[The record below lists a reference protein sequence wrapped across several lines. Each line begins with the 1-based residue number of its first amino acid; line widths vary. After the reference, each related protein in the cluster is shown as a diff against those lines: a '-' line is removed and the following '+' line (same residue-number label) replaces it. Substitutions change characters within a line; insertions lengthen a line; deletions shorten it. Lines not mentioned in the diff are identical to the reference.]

1 MRLLAGAGLAISL
14 AVATTA
20 SALAA
25 APRWPTLA
33 FEVHEGSGSAVPDAA
48 ADLAR
53 LAGRGLEPL
62 SPQLKAEMEAY
73 LTEVATEYQRMG
85 FPPPAL
91 EPIVTRPDGSRAYRV
106 HWYAFGDPGHSDRNP
121 EGVAF
126 VSYLCRGESGRR
138 QIHFN
143 ARTEGPNGLHN
154 RLAIATGRSPGMLD
168 QLTDKAYADLAH
180 ELFHAVQ
187 RGTRFFDA
195 NCQPPAWLYE
205 GTAQAIGHDMAWRL
219 RRVRSH
225 HDPFNRWGLRAY
237 YEAFHTGPGSTKEA
251 KTRLGYGSSS
261 FWRYLAELERAMQSP
276 ASPPPRPGPQR
287 VVRRDAFDYGYLV
300 RMFSQSPQLRDG
312 GQTLDWIDGWLDADQ
327 RLNTHFD
334 RVYADLV
341 TVIAGFGR
349 HRVDGVLP
357 IPQRHKNVL
366 KVLFQDCPDVS
377 LAAAQGVDVKVA
389 LDLPGIGARCLR
401 LHRDDSLAGVLA
413 VDLRAEVSAAQARAL
428 WLGEVGQT
436 SAVAATVHDHPSHSV
451 ANWVVLL
458 EPGQSLEVVIANVA
472 STPSLSKP
480 SKPTISV
487 SVPGWQWTGT
497 GPVPQA
503 QPQLAGKPA
512 PARRRPPPAPAGQDS
527 EAVTHGPGTAQLVR
541 EADPGVDAGCR
552 WPHADARTQCG
563 PVMSLVLRRLPRWL
577 AHQAPGLSGA
587 PAEQAGSL
595 ESFVAS
601 RATDALRSLDEQV
614 VRIRMPQLEHGF
626 TGTVDN
632 VLISVAGEGSE
643 AVSRGPRD
651 VEAGRLAYFPASGR
665 VHVEQ
670 YDALVFRGRFEGELV
685 QLPLPNA
692 HGEDRP
698 RLPVV
703 GKVEGRFVVGQPW
716 AGDDRYTAVAQEA
729 DDVAMA
735 ISDRMPGPLRAGP
748 QPGGAGSPGEAAAGA
763 STGGG
768 QCDCSCAGHARL
780 MAELG
785 EIERLSPE
793 GAADPAVLARAMC
806 LLECQAAWTAC
817 AAD

>member
-91 EPIVTRPDGSRAYRV
+91 EPIVTRADGSRAYRV
-106 HWYAFGDPGHSDRNP
+106 HWYAFGDPGHSGRNP
-121 EGVAF
+121 EDVAIMG
-126 VSYLCRGESGRR
+126 YRCQGEGGRR
-138 QIHFN
+138 EMHLN
-143 ARTEGPNGLHN
+143 ARTEGPRGLRN
-154 RLAIATGRSPGMLD
+154 RLAIATGNSPGMLD
-168 QLTDKAYADLAH
+168 QLTDKGYADLAH

-187 RGTRFFDA
+187 RGTAYFEA
-195 NCQPPAWLYE
+195 NCEPPMWLYE
-205 GTAQAIGHDMAWRL
+205 GTAEAIGHDMAWRL
-219 RRVRSH
+219 RRVRTH

-237 YEAFHTGPGSTKEA
+237 HEAFHTGPDA
-251 KTRLGYGSSS
+251 KAETRTRLGYGSSS

-276 ASPPPRPGPQR
+276 ASPPPRPGPGR

-300 RMFSQSPQLRDG
+300 RMFSQAPRLRDG
-312 GQTLDWIDGWLDADQ
+312 GQTLDWIDGWLRADP
-327 RLNTHFD
+327 RLATRFD

-341 TVIAGFGR
+341 TVIAEFGR

-357 IPQRHKNVL
+357 IPQRHENVL

-377 LAAAQGVDVKVA
+377 LAAALGVDVKVA
-389 LDLPGIGARCLR
+389 LDLPEISARCLR

-451 ANWVVLL
+451 ASWVVLL
-458 EPGQSLEVVIANVA
+458 EPGQSREVVLANVA
-472 STPSLSKP
+472 RTPSQSGR
-480 SKPTISV
+480 SKPTIHV
-487 SVPGWQWTGT
+487 SVPGWQWTG
-497 GPVPQA
+497 PVPQ
-503 QPQLAGKPA
+503 PAGMPA
-512 PARRRPPPAPAGQDS
+512 PARRRPLPAPGGEDS

-541 EADPGVDAGCR
+541 ETDPGVDAGCR

-577 AHQAPGLSGA
+577 AHQAPGLSEA
-587 PAEQAGSL
+587 PAEQAGRL

-601 RATDALRSLDEQV
+601 RATDALRSLDEQA

-626 TGTVDN
+626 TGTVEN

-643 AVSRGPRD
+643 AVSRGPHD
-651 VEAGRLAYFPASGR
+651 VESGRLAYFPASGR

-692 HGEDRP
+692 HSEDRP

-703 GKVEGRFVVGQPW
+703 GKVEGRFLVGQPW
-716 AGDDRYTAVAQEA
+716 AGDDRYTAVAPEA

-780 MAELG
+780 MQELG
-785 EIERLSPE
+785 ELDRQPP
-793 GAADPAVLARAMC
+793 GGGTDPAVVARAMC